1 MKNLWLRAGV
11 TLQLNDDEVDTILK
25 TGADDNG
32 DMDVVENIVK
42 TALQEGRFAFDGNSY
57 LPEPVV
63 ESLIQA
69 EGLPY
74 APSEPEFDMNRLG
87 GFTLAKP
94 AVKGD
99 MLSRA
104 SALLGQIV
112 NEKDYRWS
120 GVLREVTVNS
130 DGISLFVNSG
140 GYNFYVAPDQLR
152 ELQTPTP
159 VASDGNTEQDLVG
172 VKTPM
177 GALVAH
183 EAPDDEYPGIDIYLN
198 KQDGGQVLVAR
209 VEYVPGGGM
218 CEPEQ
223 KDPRSIIPQERIQF
237 AEIGYWSGTQK
248 AVPVFTPGLMV
259 RLYNDETRDEPITIA
274 YNDFKEGE

>member
-1 MKNLWLRAGV
+1 MKNLWFRAGV

-25 TGADDNG
+25 TGADENG

-42 TALQEGRFAFDGNSY
+42 TALQEGRFAFNGNSY
-57 LPEPVV
+57 FPQPVV
-63 ESLIQA
+63 ESFILG

-74 APSEPEFDMNRLG
+74 VPSEPEFDMDRLG

-104 SALLGQIV
+104 SALLDRIV
-112 NEKDYRWS
+112 NEKDHRWS
-120 GVLREVTVNS
+120 GVVREVIVNS
-130 DGISLFVNSG
+130 DGIFLFVNSG
-140 GYNFYVAPDQLR
+140 GYNFYVTPDQLR

-159 VASDGNTEQDLVG
+159 TASDDGAEQDLYG

-177 GALVAH
+177 GALVAR

-198 KQDGGQVLVAR
+198 KQDGEQVLVAR

-218 CEPEQ
+218 CGPEQ
-223 KDPRSIIPQERIQF
+223 RDPRNTIPQERIQYHEVGF
-237 AEIGYWSGTQK
+237 YSGTQK
-248 AVPVFTPGLMV
+248 TFPVFTPGLMARV
-259 RLYNDETRDEPITIA
+259 YNDEAVDEPITIA
-274 YNDFKEGE
+274 YNDFKEEK

>member
-1 MKNLWLRAGV
+1 MKNVWFRAGV
-11 TLQLNDDEVDTILK
+11 TLQLNDDEVGTILK

-42 TALQEGRFAFDGNSY
+42 AALQEGRFAFNGNSY
-57 LPEPVV
+57 FPEPVV

-69 EGLPY
+69 EGLTY
-74 APSEPEFDMNRLG
+74 APSEPEFDMDRLG

-94 AVKGD
+94 AMKGD

-104 SALLGQIV
+104 SSLIDRVV
-112 NEKDYRWS
+112 NERDYRWS
-120 GVLREVTVNS
+120 GVVREVTVNS

-140 GYNFYVAPDQLR
+140 GYNFYTTPDQIKELQAPVLVAPD
-152 ELQTPTP
+152 EE
-159 VASDGNTEQDLVG
+159 TEEALLG

-177 GALVAH
+177 GSLVAR

-198 KQDGGQVLVAR
+198 KHSGEQVPVAR
-209 VEYVPGGGM
+209 IEYVPGGGM
-218 CEPEQ
+218 SEPEQ

-237 AEIGYWSGTQK
+237 AEVGFWSGTQK
-248 AVPVFTPGLMV
+248 AVPVFTPGLMARV
-259 RLYNDETRDEPITIA
+259 YNDEARDEPITIA
-274 YNDFKEGE
+274 YSDFKEDK

>member
-1 MKNLWLRAGV
+1 MKNLWFRAGV

-32 DMDVVENIVK
+32 NMDIVENVVK

-57 LPEPVV
+57 FPEPEV
-63 ESLIQA
+63 ESVIQA

-74 APSEPEFDMNRLG
+74 APSEPEFDMNWLG

-94 AVKGD
+94 AVKDD

-104 SALLGQIV
+104 SALIDRVV
-112 NEKDYRWS
+112 NEKDYHWR
-120 GVLREVTVNS
+120 GVVREVTVNS
-130 DGISLFVNSG
+130 DGISLFINSG
-140 GYNFYVAPDQLR
+140 GYNFYATPDQIK
-152 ELQTPTP
+152 ELQTSAPAAP
-159 VASDGNTEQDLVG
+159 VEEAEEPLLG
-172 VKTPM
+172 VKTPL
-177 GALVAH
+177 GSLVAR

-198 KQDGGQVLVAR
+198 KRSGEQVPVAR
-209 VEYVPGGGM
+209 IEYVPGGGM

-223 KDPRSIIPQERIQF
+223 KDPRSVIPQERIQF

-248 AVPVFTPGLMV
+248 AVPVFTPGLMARV
-259 RLYNDETRDEPITIA
+259 YNDEARDEPITIA
-274 YNDFKEGE
+274 YNDFKEDE

>member
-1 MKNLWLRAGV
+1 MKNLWFRAGV

-25 TGADDNG
+25 TGADDDG
-32 DMDVVENIVK
+32 DMGVVENIVK
-42 TALQEGRFAFDGNSY
+42 TALQEGRFAFNGNSY
-57 LPEPVV
+57 FPQSVV
-63 ESLIQA
+63 ESFIQA

-74 APSEPEFDMNRLG
+74 APSEPEFEMNRLG

-104 SALLGQIV
+104 SALLDRVV
-112 NEKDYRWS
+112 NEKNYRWS
-120 GVLREVTVNS
+120 GVVKEITVNS

-140 GYNFYVAPDQLR
+140 GYNFYVTPDQLR

-159 VASDGNTEQDLVG
+159 AESDGNAEQDLHG
-172 VKTPM
+172 IKTPI
-177 GALVAH
+177 GLLVAR

-198 KQDGGQVLVAR
+198 KHDGEQVPVAR

-223 KDPRSIIPQERIQF
+223 RDPRSIIPQERIQY
-237 AEIGYWSGTQK
+237 AEVGFGSGTQK
-248 AVPVFTPGLMV
+248 TFPVFTPGLMARV
-259 RLYNDETRDEPITIA
+259 YNDEAKDEPITIA
-274 YNDFKEGE
+274 YNDFKKEK